1 MKKYL
6 PFWTLL
12 ISGMLFFVS
21 CSDDNDGPNGGNGT
35 VPQAV
40 LDAFQ
45 SQYGQTRAE
54 WSVKDGYAVA
64 EFTGESGETTAW
76 YALDDARWGMTETE
90 IPYSALPQAIQ
101 SAIEESAYVDW
112 TPDHEVDVLDRN
124 GSEMLYVIEMKNGGV
139 EVDLYYTEE
148 GILVNE
154 YVDSDGK
161 GNDYSNYLPQTPV
174 ASASDW
180 IEQNFPGA
188 RIVDVDVERNGTEI
202 EIIQNGMKHEIWF
215 DSSSAWVS
223 TKTEYERYNIPE
235 IVRTF
240 VETNYSNYHI
250 DDVDHYETATDSYYC
265 VEIEREDYEK
275 KIYLNEQGEEIGR
288 PSVDVDVP
296 SGGGVQVTS
305 GIESF
310 LQENYP
316 DAYVKERDYDDGH
329 IEVEIIHDGREKDV
343 VFNFN
348 EEWLRTTYDVYPNEL
363 PDAVKAALKAEFDE
377 HAYWGDDDCEC
388 VETPEGT
395 FYEVEVETRGDDWDV
410 YISAA
415 GKIIWMED

>member
-21 CSDDNDGPNGGNGT
+21 CSDDNDGPNGGNGA

-161 GNDYSNYLPQTPV
+161 GNDYSNYLPQSPV

-202 EIIQNGMKHEIWF
+202 EIIR
-215 DSSSAWVS
+215 
-223 TKTEYERYNIPE
+223 YE
-235 IVRTF
+235 
-240 VETNYSNYHI
+240 
-250 DDVDHYETATDSYYC
+250 A
-265 VEIEREDYEK
+265 
-275 KIYLNEQGEEIGR
+275 
-288 PSVDVDVP
+288 
-296 SGGGVQVTS
+296 
-305 GIESF
+305 
-310 LQENYP
+310 
-316 DAYVKERDYDDGH
+316 
-329 IEVEIIHDGREKDV
+329 
-343 VFNFN
+343 
-348 EEWLRTTYDVYPNEL
+348 
-363 PDAVKAALKAEFDE
+363 
-377 HAYWGDDDCEC
+377 
-388 VETPEGT
+388 
-395 FYEVEVETRGDDWDV
+395 
-410 YISAA
+410 
-415 GKIIWMED
+415 

>member
-21 CSDDNDGPNGGNGT
+21 CSDDNDEPNGGNGA

-101 SAIEESAYVDW
+101 DAIKESAYADW
-112 TPDHEVDVLDRN
+112 TPDREVDVLDRN
-124 GSEMLYVIEMKNGGV
+124 GSEKLYVIEMKNGGV

-161 GNDYSNYLPQTPV
+161 GNDYSNYLPQTPE
-174 ASASDW
+174 AQA
-180 IEQNFPGA
+180 IGLN
-188 RIVDVDVERNGTEI
+188 
-202 EIIQNGMKHEIWF
+202 
-215 DSSSAWVS
+215 
-223 TKTEYERYNIPE
+223 KT
-235 IVRTF
+235 
-240 VETNYSNYHI
+240 SQAHG
-250 DDVDHYETATDSYYC
+250 
-265 VEIEREDYEK
+265 
-275 KIYLNEQGEEIGR
+275 L
-288 PSVDVDVP
+288 
-296 SGGGVQVTS
+296 
-305 GIESF
+305 
-310 LQENYP
+310 
-316 DAYVKERDYDDGH
+316 
-329 IEVEIIHDGREKDV
+329 
-343 VFNFN
+343 
-348 EEWLRTTYDVYPNEL
+348 
-363 PDAVKAALKAEFDE
+363 
-377 HAYWGDDDCEC
+377 
-388 VETPEGT
+388 
-395 FYEVEVETRGDDWDV
+395 
-410 YISAA
+410 
-415 GKIIWMED
+415 

>member
-1 MKKYL
+1 
-6 PFWTLL
+6 
-12 ISGMLFFVS
+12 
-21 CSDDNDGPNGGNGT
+21 
-35 VPQAV
+35 
-40 LDAFQ
+40 
-45 SQYGQTRAE
+45 
-54 WSVKDGYAVA
+54 
-64 EFTGESGETTAW
+64 
-76 YALDDARWGMTETE
+76 
-90 IPYSALPQAIQ
+90 
-101 SAIEESAYVDW
+101 
-112 TPDHEVDVLDRN
+112 
-124 GSEMLYVIEMKNGGV
+124 MKNGGV

-215 DSSSAWVS
+215 DASSAWVS
-223 TKTEYERYNIPE
+223 TKTEYGRYNIPE
-235 IVRTF
+235 IVQTF
-240 VETNYSNYHI
+240 VDTNYPNYHI

-265 VEIEREDYEK
+265 VELEIRDYEK

-288 PSVDVDVP
+288 PSADVDVP
-296 SGGGVQVTS
+296 SGGGAQVTS

-316 DAYVKERDYDDGH
+316 GAYVKERDYDDGR

-343 VFNFN
+343 IFNFN
-348 EEWLRTTYDVYPNEL
+348 EEWLRTTYDIYPSEL
-363 PDAVKAALKAEFDE
+363 PDAVKATLNEKYGEQSYMRE
-377 HAYWGDDDCEC
+377 DCEC
-388 VETPEGT
+388 VETPDGT
-395 FYEVEVETRGDDWDV
+395 FYEVEVWDEWDV
-410 YISAA
+410 YISAT
-415 GKIIWMED
+415 GEIQWTER